1 MLNLTSAQFHHR
13 DPGLVGLLTS
23 DGLPAGRTVYYGLI
37 ADGCHTH
44 PAALR
49 IAYRS
54 HPAGLCLVTDAIAG
68 LGLPDGVHMLGQLQI
83 EVRGSQCFVFGTQTL
98 CGSIAS
104 MDECVRRFR
113 AATGCSVA
121 YVLEAAALHPAL
133 ALGAETAARKGSLAF
148 GADADFVLLDDELR
162 VRSTWIAGNPVYE
175 ADQ

>member
-1 MLNLTSAQFHHR
+1 MFQFHHR

-23 DGLPAGRTVYYGLI
+23 DALPAGRTVYYGLI

-68 LGLPDGVHMLGQLQI
+68 LGLADGIHMLGQLAI
-83 EVRGSQCFVFGTQTL
+83 EVRESKAFLVGTQTL

-104 MDECVRRFR
+104 MDECVRLFR
-113 AATGCSVA
+113 RATGCPVE
-121 YVLEAAALHPAL
+121 YVLEAAALHPAR
-133 ALGAETAARKGSLAF
+133 ALGAATAARKGSLAF

-162 VRSTWIAGNPVYE
+162 VRSTWIGGELVYE
-175 ADQ
+175 ARQ